1 MIASVKAQVY
11 ENWELCL
18 ADDASEKSP
27 IRAKLERAA
36 SEDAR
41 IKCVFC
47 KANGGISA
55 ASNAALELTTGDYI
69 ALLDHDD
76 VLAPHALATMAVA
89 INQHPDSDIFYS
101 DEDKLDADGNRY
113 DPYFKPDWN
122 PELFYGQNF
131 ISHLGVYRTS
141 LVRSIGGFRLGFEGS
156 QDYDLTL
163 RCVAV
168 TAAKI
173 VHVPHVL
180 YHWRLH
186 PGAQTFSSTQLARAT
201 RAARRAIK
209 EQLAGLGEDV
219 EVVDGCASY
228 HRVLRTPHMQWPRVS
243 AVIPTRDH
251 PDTLAECLRGLIDC
265 TDYPDLEI
273 IVADNGSVE
282 AETKR
287 LLAEMSQ
294 RGVRVVD
301 CAGPF
306 NYSKINNEAI
316 RHAKGEILLLLNND
330 VSMTQPQW
338 LKEMVIYLL
347 KPDVG
352 AVGAKLLYPDGT
364 LQHGGVALGLGG
376 VAGHMH
382 VGTAGDAPGY
392 FGWLG
397 LARDVSGVTAACMA
411 VRRSVFEQV
420 GGLDEVGLAV
430 AFNDVDLCVR
440 IREAGYRIIWTPYAQ
455 LTHHES
461 KSRGA
466 DDTKEGRN
474 RFEREIQ
481 YMRARWG
488 SLLDNDPFWNPNLS
502 LHSGELG
509 AGVPARECYPGAHRP
524 EFASAAPTA
533 RAHSKRGGFAVVIT
547 LAVGVATRQRNRGA
561 SE

>member
-1 MIASVKAQVY
+1 MSKSWRITAPLRAASTRFPAASRFAHRAAKLVWWTVTLQLPNRIAERGTGWANYKKWIEAYDCLRPGEPDIIRAYVSDLPTQPKFSIIVPVYNTAVSELDEMIASVKAQVY

-18 ADDASEKSP
+18 ADDASEKAH

-41 IKCVFC
+41 IKLVFC
-47 KANGGISA
+47 KTNGGISA
-55 ASNAALELTTGDYI
+55 ASNAALELATGDYI

-113 DPYFKPDWN
+113 DAYFKPDWN
-122 PELFYGQNF
+122 PELLYGQNF

-163 RCVAV
+163 RCVAA
-168 TAAKI
+168 TATKI

-201 RAARRAIK
+201 SAARRAIK

-219 EVVDGCASY
+219 EVVDGCASF
-228 HRVLRTPHMQWPRVS
+228 HRVLRTPQMQWPRVS
-243 AVIPTRDH
+243 AIIPTRDH
-251 PDTLAECLRGLIDC
+251 PDILAECLQGLIDC

-282 AETKR
+282 AETKC

-330 VSMTQPQW
+330 VSMTEPQW

-364 LQHGGVALGLGG
+364 VQHGGVALGLGG
-376 VAGHMH
+376 VAGHVH

-397 LARDVSGVTAACMA
+397 LARDVTCVTAACMA

-420 GGLDEVGLAV
+420 GGL
-430 AFNDVDLCVR
+430 R
-440 IREAGYRIIWTPYAQ
+440 RRP
-455 LTHHES
+455 
-461 KSRGA
+461 
-466 DDTKEGRN
+466 
-474 RFEREIQ
+474 
-481 YMRARWG
+481 
-488 SLLDNDPFWNPNLS
+488 
-502 LHSGELG
+502 
-509 AGVPARECYPGAHRP
+509 HR
-524 EFASAAPTA
+524 
-533 RAHSKRGGFAVVIT
+533 R
-547 LAVGVATRQRNRGA
+547 L
-561 SE
+561 